1 MTRIASFAQFQLT
14 LGQTLNT
21 QRQTLNTSIQVSS
34 GQVSRNYVGIAP
46 DAQRLLNL
54 ETAHARATQFT
65 ANNKQIDRRLETME
79 TNIAQI
85 FDAVSRF
92 RTLLVNAVNVDNG
105 QDMAIANEAA
115 NFKQEV
121 ANLLNVQQDGR
132 YLFAGS
138 RTDTEPVDLTGWT
151 PPVLPLTPPLVQYAE
166 EYYRGDQVQLT
177 TEADEALT
185 VSYGITAD
193 EDAFEYVLRAMHYV
207 ELSGPPADPAVLEVA
222 LALVNT
228 ALGTEQP
235 NTALGADPI
244 THDLADLRTL
254 IGTSRRSIESANERL
269 NEFTLYTE
277 QTIGD
282 IELIDP
288 AEALTRLSNNQVQ
301 LEASYM
307 VLSRLSQLTLT
318 QFLR

>member
-1 MTRIASFAQFQLT
+1 MTRIASFAHYQLT

-21 QRQTLNTSIQVSS
+21 QRHMLDLSIQISS
-34 GQVSRNYVGIAP
+34 GQKSRDYHGLAP
-46 DAQRLLNL
+46 DAQRLVNL
-54 ETAHARATQFT
+54 ETAHARAAQFT
-65 ANNKQIDRRLETME
+65 ANNNQIDRRLETME
-79 TNIAQI
+79 TNLAQI
-85 FDAVSRF
+85 FDATSQF
-92 RTLLVNAVNVDNG
+92 RTLLVNALNASNNES
-105 QDMAIANEAA
+105 MAIANQAA
-115 NFKQEV
+115 NFKQEI
-121 ANLLNVQQDGR
+121 AGLLNVEQDGR

-138 RTDTEPVDLTGWT
+138 RTDTQPVELTGWT
-151 PPVLPLTPPLVQYAE
+151 PPVLPLTPPLTQYTD
-166 EYYRGDQVQLT
+166 EYYKGDQMKLS

-185 VSYGITAD
+185 VTYGITAD

-207 ELSGPPADPAVLEVA
+207 ELSGTPADPAVLETA

-254 IGTSRRSIESANERL
+254 IGSSRRSIESANKRL
-269 NEFTLYTE
+269 EEFTLFTE

-282 IELIDP
+282 LELVDP
-288 AEALTRLSNNQVQ
+288 AEALTRLSATETQ

-307 VLSRLSQLTLT
+307 TLSRLSQLSLA